1 MKFEIFKF
9 EKVTSTNDIAINL
22 IKKKKKEIGFVYAE
36 SQTKGRGTYGKEW
49 ISYKGNLFVSIFFPL
64 KNNYPPFNEF
74 FIINPLIISEVI
86 RHFCQKK
93 NINLKF
99 PNDIF
104 INGKKICGILQEHI
118 VSNKKEF
125 LIVGIGVN
133 INSNPQINEK
143 YKATNILKETEK
155 KPTIKEILDIL
166 VFSYERF
173 FINLNSYN
181 YEIFKKKAKLIS
193 LN

>member
-1 MKFEIFKF
+1 MPKI
-9 EKVTSTNDIAINL
+9 STGAD
-22 IKKKKKEIGFVYAE
+22 
-36 SQTKGRGTYGKEW
+36 GKAD
-49 ISYKGNLFVSIFFPL
+49 SIFFPL
-64 KNNYPPFNEF
+64 QKNYPSFDEF
-74 FIINPLIISEVI
+74 SIINAVIISNVI
-86 RHFCQKK
+86 KHFCTRDDV
-93 NINLKF
+93 NLKF

-143 YKATNILKETEK
+143 YKATNILKEPEK
-155 KPTIKEILDIL
+155 KPTIKEILDLL

>member
-1 MKFEIFKF
+1 M
-9 EKVTSTNDIAINL
+9 
-22 IKKKKKEIGFVYAE
+22 
-36 SQTKGRGTYGKEW
+36 
-49 ISYKGNLFVSIFFPL
+49 
-64 KNNYPPFNEF
+64 
-74 FIINPLIISEVI
+74 
-86 RHFCQKK
+86 
-93 NINLKF
+93 
-99 PNDIF
+99 
-104 INGKKICGILQEHI
+104 QEHI

-155 KPTIKEILDIL
+155 KPTIKEILDLL

>member
-1 MKFEIFKF
+1 M
-9 EKVTSTNDIAINL
+9 
-22 IKKKKKEIGFVYAE
+22 
-36 SQTKGRGTYGKEW
+36 
-49 ISYKGNLFVSIFFPL
+49 
-64 KNNYPPFNEF
+64 
-74 FIINPLIISEVI
+74 
-86 RHFCQKK
+86 
-93 NINLKF
+93 
-99 PNDIF
+99 
-104 INGKKICGILQEHI
+104 QEHI

-155 KPTIKEILDIL
+155 KPTIKEILDLL

-181 YEIFKKKAKLIS
+181 YEHFKKKADS
-193 LN
+193 MALN